1 MHPYVTAVAA
11 ICTHEPATDG
21 AKWHSFNESYAM
33 LVMEVVPGLPTVERS
48 FSWKYVNKSTHLTC
62 SLMGSLVG
70 YGEDVMLA
78 RYGMSGPGKFRADMV
93 FEIIRGGGGSSLSWG
108 L

>member
-1 MHPYVTAVAA
+1 MHPYVTAAAA

-48 FSWKYVNKSTHLTC
+48 VSWKYVNKSTHLTC

-93 FEIIRGGGGSSLSWG
+93 FEIIRGGDRV
-108 L
+108 